1 MLKKGMLGAAFA
13 LLVAGA
19 GAFAQKQQ
27 VMLDK
32 VVAVVGSSSIL
43 HSEVAEYARQ
53 LTAQRR
59 AEGYTSDRDPMNE
72 ALEALMTQKLLFN
85 QAQIDSVKINAGD
98 IATHVE
104 QQIQN
109 MIETEGSIPKLE
121 AKHHMAIFSI
131 RENMRQ
137 RYEEQSYAS
146 SMQSEVVSKVSV
158 IPGEVEHF
166 YKSIDKDSLPTV
178 AEQYVYAQIT
188 RFPKSITQAKQST
201 RERQLDLRTGR
212 VIFEGGGACLLRRQS
227 EASGKVAHP
236 VFVEDVNANAKGF
249 EYLYRCTVTG
259 E

>member
-13 LLVAGA
+13 LLVA

-109 MIETEGSIPKLE
+109 MIETEGSSPE
-121 AKHHMAIFSI
+121 ARGQAPHGHFQHP
-131 RENMRQ
+131 REH
-137 RYEEQSYAS
+137 A
-146 SMQSEVVSKVSV
+146 
-158 IPGEVEHF
+158 PA
-166 YKSIDKDSLPTV
+166 L
-178 AEQYVYAQIT
+178 
-188 RFPKSITQAKQST
+188 
-201 RERQLDLRTGR
+201 
-212 VIFEGGGACLLRRQS
+212 
-227 EASGKVAHP
+227 
-236 VFVEDVNANAKGF
+236 
-249 EYLYRCTVTG
+249 
-259 E
+259 

>member
-1 MLKKGMLGAAFA
+1 MAAA
-13 LLVAGA
+13 LAVLAA

-43 HSEVAEYARQ
+43 YSEVADHARQ

-98 IATHVE
+98 IASHVE
-104 QQIQN
+104 EQVQN
-109 MIETEGSIPKLE
+109 MIEAEGSIPRLE
-121 AKHHMAIFSI
+121 AKHHMAIFNI

-146 SMQSEVVSKVSV
+146 SMQNEVVSKVAVISSV
-158 IPGEVEHF
+158 
-166 YKSIDKDSLPTV
+166 STS
-178 AEQYVYAQIT
+178 
-188 RFPKSITQAKQST
+188 RST
-201 RERQLDLRTGR
+201 RT
-212 VIFEGGGACLLRRQS
+212 ACRPSPSSMSMRRS
-227 EASGKVAHP
+227 PVSPSRSRRPSSVRASVCWTC
-236 VFVEDVNANAKGF
+236 ANASSRARPSSRIWPACIRRTP
-249 EYLYRCTVTG
+249 ER
-259 E
+259 

>member
-158 IPGEVEHF
+158 IPGEVERF

-178 AEQYVYAQIT
+178 AEQ
-188 RFPKSITQAKQST
+188 ST
-201 RERQLDLRTGR
+201 PRSPVSPSRSPRPSSARASACSTCANGSLPARRNSRTWHACIRRIPGR
-212 VIFEGGGACLLRRQS
+212 
-227 EASGKVAHP
+227 
-236 VFVEDVNANAKGF
+236 
-249 EYLYRCTVTG
+249 
-259 E
+259 

>member
-1 MLKKGMLGAAFA
+1 MLKKVCWGRLSPCSLLGPGVRAET
-13 LLVAGA
+13 AGDA
-19 GAFAQKQQ
+19 RQGGRRR
-27 VMLDK
+27 
-32 VVAVVGSSSIL
+32 GSSSIL

-158 IPGEVEHF
+158 IPARS
-166 YKSIDKDSLPTV
+166 SISTSRSTRTACRPWPNSMSTPRSPVSPSRSRRPSSARASACSTCANGSLP
-178 AEQYVYAQIT
+178 A
-188 RFPKSITQAKQST
+188 RRNS
-201 RERQLDLRTGR
+201 RTWHACIRRIPGR
-212 VIFEGGGACLLRRQS
+212 
-227 EASGKVAHP
+227 
-236 VFVEDVNANAKGF
+236 
-249 EYLYRCTVTG
+249 
-259 E
+259 

>member
-1 MLKKGMLGAAFA
+1 MLGAAFA
-13 LLVAGA
+13 LLVA

-121 AKHHMAIFSI
+121 AKHHMAISASA
-131 RENMRQ
+131 RTCASAMR
-137 RYEEQSYAS
+137 S
-146 SMQSEVVSKVSV
+146 SRM
-158 IPGEVEHF
+158 P
-166 YKSIDKDSLPTV
+166 LPCR
-178 AEQYVYAQIT
+178 A
-188 RFPKSITQAKQST
+188 RS
-201 RERQLDLRTGR
+201 
-212 VIFEGGGACLLRRQS
+212 
-227 EASGKVAHP
+227 
-236 VFVEDVNANAKGF
+236 
-249 EYLYRCTVTG
+249 
-259 E
+259 